1 MVVGNFDHHVNLRDD
16 LPGYVSRL
24 HDLVRVKYVT
34 GPDRT
39 SAGIKGLRRLWP
51 KAPGGSA

>member
-34 GPDRT
+34 GPHRT
-39 SAGIKGLRRLWP
+39 SAGMNGLRRLWP
-51 KAPGGSA
+51 KAPGG